1 MAAGGAAAA
10 AAIAQAIKASGGVV
24 RLAPEEFR
32 KVLIRVP
39 DPLVVIAQGGVFSTN
54 FQYLMSYK
62 GLAFCAKTLRSAS
75 VMMPSELMRSPSGR
89 RCSACSCIGRLIEIS
104 SVPRFQFFIY

>member
-10 AAIAQAIKASGGVV
+10 AAIAQAIKASGVVV

-32 KVLIRVP
+32 KVMLRAP
-39 DPLVVIAQGGVFSTN
+39 EPLVVVAQGGVFSTN

-62 GLAFCAKTLRSAS
+62 GLAFTTKAS
-75 VMMPSELMRSPSGR
+75 TPLDLPDGAEVVTADKIWTPG
-89 RCSACSCIGRLIEIS
+89 
-104 SVPRFQFFIY
+104 